1 MKFKHFHIVNLKD
14 FKWHLH
20 SVQIIFI
27 NLIRHHF
34 IYWHTTIHYNYN
46 NVRHS
51 SDIRSIQF
59 KHTRIIRFFGLFK
72 KYLKILDHR
81 CLLFTVSEVGVKL
94 CQMFSIIFETN
105 CKLDKD
111 QTLKLVC
118 SFIQGMPML
127 KLVKKGL
134 GTT

>member
-1 MKFKHFHIVNLKD
+1 
-14 FKWHLH
+14 
-20 SVQIIFI
+20 
-27 NLIRHHF
+27 
-34 IYWHTTIHYNYN
+34 
-46 NVRHS
+46 
-51 SDIRSIQF
+51 
-59 KHTRIIRFFGLFK
+59 
-72 KYLKILDHR
+72 
-81 CLLFTVSEVGVKL
+81 LFTVLEVGVKL

-134 GTT
+134 GTI

>member
-1 MKFKHFHIVNLKD
+1 M
-14 FKWHLH
+14 
-20 SVQIIFI
+20 
-27 NLIRHHF
+27 
-34 IYWHTTIHYNYN
+34 
-46 NVRHS
+46 
-51 SDIRSIQF
+51 
-59 KHTRIIRFFGLFK
+59 
-72 KYLKILDHR
+72 
-81 CLLFTVSEVGVKL
+81 FTFSEVGVKL

-118 SFIQGMPML
+118 SFIQGVPML